1 MGHGGPTSWDMMVLT
16 LGCGGPKGWDMTA
29 LKVGLWR
36 PYKLGYG
43 GSKGWDVAALTLGC
57 GGPKLSS
64 WLCWPRIG
72 VVAAPQVW
80 VGGVGGLGV
89 PTLPWAPPGVSPPA
103 FVIRV
108 IKAFWC
114 RCAVLCC
121 AVSHPGGSF
130 FFGGGGGGTAANQP
144 PKASPTA
151 ALPPILYQTDPSV
164 NQPTD

>member
-1 MGHGGPTSWDMMVLT
+1 MMVLT

-89 PTLPWAPPGVSPPA
+89 PPLPWAPPGVSPPA

-130 FFGGGGGGTAANQP
+130 FFWGGEGGQQPTNHRRPHPQQPSHPSFIKPTRPLTNPLINQP
-144 PKASPTA
+144 
-151 ALPPILYQTDPSV
+151 ID
-164 NQPTD
+164 